1 MSRRR
6 PALSTA
12 SALILGIVLGAGLTG
27 YRPASLHAQGGD
39 RVGESALVTGPVSI
53 EYNAAKKVQ
62 VAQEAVY
69 YLDYTGARLLAA
81 VPSFQQSVGGARV
94 LGDFAER
101 DLVADF
107 SLPRGTVPHFLVT
120 TGTLGAFGEP
130 WAPVYVLETSTRQVA
145 IYRVTELRTGA
156 STRPRVDLL
165 ECRPIGKSAL
175 PARAG

>member
-1 MSRRR
+1 MSPHRNAIPTPLALALGVAVGVVLSGLR
-6 PALSTA
+6 PATL
-12 SALILGIVLGAGLTG
+12 
-27 YRPASLHAQGGD
+27 RAQGGD

-53 EYNAAKKVQ
+53 DYNAVKKVQ
-62 VAQEAVY
+62 VAQEALY

-81 VPSFQQSVGGARV
+81 VPSFQQTVGGARV

-107 SLPRGTVPHFLVT
+107 QLPKGTVPHFLVT

-145 IYRVTELRTGA
+145 IYRVSELRTGV
-156 STRPRVDLL
+156 STRPRFDLL
-165 ECRPIGKSAL
+165 ERRPLGR
-175 PARAG
+175 PAPPAPAG